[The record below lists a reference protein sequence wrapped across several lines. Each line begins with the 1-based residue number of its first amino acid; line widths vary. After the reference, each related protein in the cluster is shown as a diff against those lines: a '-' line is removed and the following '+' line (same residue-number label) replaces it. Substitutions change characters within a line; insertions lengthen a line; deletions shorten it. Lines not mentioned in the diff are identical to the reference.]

1 MPRFCDYKNCHNL
14 ASSTYRGYCNEY
26 HFNRAML
33 EEKKEEIKRLE
44 ELVKTVK
51 KEETHLISSEKKSEA
66 K

>member
-1 MPRFCDYKNCHNL
+1 
-14 ASSTYRGYCNEY
+14 
-26 HFNRAML
+26 ML